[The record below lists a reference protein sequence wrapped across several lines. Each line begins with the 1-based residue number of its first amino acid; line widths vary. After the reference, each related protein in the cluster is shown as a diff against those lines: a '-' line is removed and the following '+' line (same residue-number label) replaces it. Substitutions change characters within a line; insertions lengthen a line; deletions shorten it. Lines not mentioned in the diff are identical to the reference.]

1 MYRKAKLSVMAALM
15 AQLLFASSVHSGLI
29 DLDNRQAQRQ
39 FLTGPVAEQRH
50 SLNLVSVSPLI
61 VEDQAIGEVVVYDD
75 PSTKRPADY
84 FGLYDLNG
92 ELVAVGWFD
101 QFGIQRIAVDR
112 NLVDDTDGSQGA
124 FVYLIGGQ
132 LV

>member
-61 VEDQAIGEVVVYDD
+61 VEDQTIGEVVVYDD
-75 PSTKRPADY
+75 PNTKRPADY
-84 FGLYDLNG
+84 FGLYDLDG
-92 ELVAVGWFD
+92 ELLAVGWFD
-101 QFGIQRIAVDR
+101 QFGIQRIALDHS
-112 NLVDDTDGSQGA
+112 LVDGADESQGT
-124 FVYLIGGQ
+124 FVYLVDGQ